1 MKNKRKIQAQNQ
13 EIGQVQITLRINVG
27 KPIQEPAILHKAY
40 EWLAFHAYSQHVG
53 GIVFPQLTLENKDH
67 GDVQTH
73 VD

>member
-40 EWLAFHAYSQHVG
+40 E
-53 GIVFPQLTLENKDH
+53 
-67 GDVQTH
+67 
-73 VD
+73 